1 MGRSCHTKG
10 IYSDS
15 LRSREEA
22 ISYGLMEP
30 QEEGREAWHRPLTMV
45 PHVVTQEP
53 LCGKSLGTV
62 GALET
67 LLWGGVGRT
76 KGTEENS
83 EGQGR
88 GEPSQT

>member
-1 MGRSCHTKG
+1 
-10 IYSDS
+10 
-15 LRSREEA
+15 
-22 ISYGLMEP
+22 
-30 QEEGREAWHRPLTMV
+30 MV

-67 LLWGGVGRT
+67 LLWGGVGR

-83 EGQGR
+83 EGR
-88 GEPSQT
+88 GEESRPKHKGTTQGAKGSYRWDRVQT